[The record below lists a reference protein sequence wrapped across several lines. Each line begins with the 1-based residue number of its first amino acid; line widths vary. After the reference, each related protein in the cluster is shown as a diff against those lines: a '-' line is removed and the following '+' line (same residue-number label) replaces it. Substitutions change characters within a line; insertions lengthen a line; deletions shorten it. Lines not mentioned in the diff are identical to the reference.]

1 MKTEARPP
9 FKFGITIF
17 MKIVTKIVLAI
28 SLLWQTSCAFIS
40 MEDYYR
46 PEDPG
51 EFGHLASID
60 CCGGSGPE
68 AVLVF
73 DAPKGVQFTMIMWN
87 GEAGNKQ
94 RMIKGKKGR
103 GTFGMLGIYAPP
115 GVTVNFESDI
125 VILEALGKE
134 KKHKHKIEKVSI
146 EHQEQW
152 GNRCPNWVTYEH
164 AEWREYMKSLNQKY
178 EVVEDTVFR
187 WTLRGEGKHGSF
199 MWVHLESGE
208 HFGNPHA
215 IRVLLPPVSVDGV
228 KFKPASA
235 AFTWSPG
242 GRYLY
247 PMNC

>member
-1 MKTEARPP
+1 MRTEVRPP

-46 PEDPG
+46 PDDPG

-87 GEAGNKQ
+87 GEAGNKH

-134 KKHKHKIEKVSI
+134 KKHTERKRTTQHVRNGLICAYTS
-146 EHQEQW
+146 
-152 GNRCPNWVTYEH
+152 TLH
-164 AEWREYMKSLNQKY
+164 ATKM
-178 EVVEDTVFR
+178 T
-187 WTLRGEGKHGSF
+187 T
-199 MWVHLESGE
+199 
-208 HFGNPHA
+208 
-215 IRVLLPPVSVDGV
+215 II
-228 KFKPASA
+228 
-235 AFTWSPG
+235 
-242 GRYLY
+242 
-247 PMNC
+247 